1 MDTPCGVFFYLVN
14 LVCKNYANS
23 MDKKFELSQHR
34 GSAHSEIET
43 GNV

>member
-23 MDKKFELSQHR
+23 MDKKFELR